1 MRRTLRV
8 AAYAVCVR
16 DGRLLLARGAAGDG
30 AGAWTLPG
38 GGTRHGEDVLDAVA
52 REVEE
57 ETGYRAEITALL
69 GVDTLRRELRRGR
82 ARRRVDHHAVRV
94 VYEGRVTGGTLRP
107 EVGGTTDLAAWH
119 PLADVPGLPRVP
131 LVDTALR
138 LWRDRP
144 PTGRPAPFRPAPG
157 EDG

>member
-1 MRRTLRV
+1 MRQRLRV

-16 DGRLLLARGAAGDG
+16 EGRLLLARCTTPDAAGEW
-30 AGAWTLPG
+30 ALPG
-38 GGTRHGEDVLDAVA
+38 GGMDHGEDPLATVV

-57 ETGYRAEITALL
+57 ETGYRAEVTALL
-69 GVDTLRRELRRGR
+69 GVDSLHLPGHPRLGGRGR
-82 ARRRVDHHAVRV
+82 TDFHSLRI
-94 VYEGRVTGGTLRP
+94 VYEGRVTGGSLRP

-119 PLADVPGLPRVP
+119 PLADVPALPRVP

-144 PTGRPAPFRPAPG
+144 ATGRAAPG
-157 EDG
+157 ANG